1 MKFVNDKVT
10 EYIDSYYRP
19 LNENLM
25 KLRESAE
32 EAFVPIITRDTE
44 MLLLNLLRIRK
55 PMRILEIG
63 TAVGYSAIC
72 FASLLPNTKIISLE
86 VREDMVHTANENVKR
101 FQMEDR
107 IEIRLGDAAESLT
120 VLNETLD
127 DVETQGFDMVFID
140 AAKSH
145 YKIFWNGSLPLC
157 RRDAVIVSD
166 NILLK
171 ARTASDEFVT
181 KRRQMTSVRQMRD
194 YIKTISESALA
205 DTTLI
210 PIGDGVALSV
220 LRNG

>member
-1 MKFVNDKVT
+1 
-10 EYIDSYYRP
+10 
-19 LNENLM
+19 
-25 KLRESAE
+25 
-32 EAFVPIITRDTE
+32 
-44 MLLLNLLRIRK
+44 
-55 PMRILEIG
+55 
-63 TAVGYSAIC
+63 
-72 FASLLPNTKIISLE
+72 
-86 VREDMVHTANENVKR
+86 MVHTASENVKR

-107 IEIRLGDAAESLT
+107 IEIRLGDASESLA
-120 VLNETLD
+120 VLNDTID

-145 YKIFWNGSLPLC
+145 YNAFWNGSLPLC

-194 YIKTISESALA
+194 YIKNISESELA

>member
-1 MKFVNDKVT
+1 MNFLNDKVS

-25 KLRESAE
+25 KLREEAE
-32 EAFVPIITRDTE
+32 EALIPIITRDTE

-55 PMRILEIG
+55 PKRILEIG

-72 FASLLPNTKIISLE
+72 FASLLEETKIVSLE
-86 VREDMVHTANENVKR
+86 VREDMFLKATGNLKR
-101 FQMEDR
+101 FQMEER
-107 IEIRLGDAAESLT
+107 IEIRLKDAAESLDEM
-120 VLNETLD
+120 NSSMKDLD
-127 DVETQGFDMVFID
+127 AQGFDMVFID

-145 YKIFWNGSLPLC
+145 YKLFWNGSLPLC
-157 RRDAVIVSD
+157 RKDAVIISD

-181 KRRQMTSVRQMRD
+181 KRRQMTSVRQMRQ
-194 YIKTISESALA
+194 YIKEISESEIA

-220 LRNG
+220 LK

>member
-25 KLRESAE
+25 KLREFAE
-32 EAFVPIITRDTE
+32 EALVPIITRDTE

-72 FASLLPNTKIISLE
+72 FASLLPNTEIISLE
-86 VREDMVHTANENVKR
+86 VREDMVHTASENVKR

-107 IEIRLGDAAESLT
+107 IEIRLGDASESLA
-120 VLNETLD
+120 VLNDTID

-145 YKIFWNGSLPLC
+145 YNAFWNGSLPLC

-194 YIKTISESALA
+194 YIKNISESELA